1 MRPSAGATQVLDTL
15 ARTGVASRAEI
26 TDAAP
31 GACGVRD
38 AEQGTDDVAAITT
51 LDDILTRMATHESKK
66 TSLLRQLRAWSPDPP
81 T

>member
-26 TDAAP
+26 TDAAS
-31 GACGVRD
+31 GVRD